1 MFKCACKL
9 QTIAQVLLIANILK
23 KNVFQAQKQE
33 ELPERVLCCVRL
45 NKIDFVD
52 HGQIPTLVTEYDE

>member
-1 MFKCACKL
+1 MLVDFKI
-9 QTIAQVLLIANILK
+9 IAQVVLTANCFSFFWK
-23 KNVFQAQKQE
+23 KSFQAQKQE

-45 NKIDFVD
+45 TKIDFAD